1 MNHRNTENAET
12 EFSALS
18 PENWPF
24 DLEFL
29 PQSAYMVGGAVRDAL
44 LGRRR
49 DYLDLDF
56 IIPEKAVK
64 VARKIATHYKAGFV
78 LLDPQRQI
86 ARVVF
91 PNATADFA
99 QQEGDSLETDL
110 QRRDFTMNAI
120 AYNPHTSELIDP
132 LQGYTDLKQNLIRM
146 VSPANLQDD
155 PLRLLRAYR
164 QAAQLS
170 FTIQPETRSVIR
182 EIAPLLGTVAAERVR
197 VELGYLLN
205 SPSGIP
211 WLTAAWE
218 DGLINIWLSHAT
230 EKSFLQL
237 VAVDWAATTLVKI
250 WPQLGRELSQAIRD
264 TIKTPWLSLAKLACL
279 VTNEPILA
287 ETQLQKLSYSRAEIK
302 AVITI
307 LKLLPHLRSQQVL
320 PNGMSLREQY
330 FFYRE
335 SGKAF
340 PIVAVSALASGISLD
355 AISPLIN
362 RYLNPEDQVAHPIP
376 LISGNDLMTALNLNP
391 SPKLGELLT
400 EIQIAR
406 IEGKIFSLEEAIAFA
421 SQLNEQGCRGAGE
434 H

>member
-1 MNHRNTENAET
+1 MNHRDTENAET
-12 EFSALS
+12 KISALS

-24 DLEFL
+24 DLKFL
-29 PQSAYMVGGAVRDAL
+29 PESAYMVGGAVRDAL
-44 LGRRR
+44 LGRKR

-64 VARKIATHYKAGFV
+64 VARKIATYYKAGFV

-110 QRRDFTMNAI
+110 RRRDFTMNAI
-120 AYNPHTSELIDP
+120 AYHPHTKQLIDP
-132 LQGYTDLKQNLIRM
+132 LQGYTDLKQSLICM

-164 QAAQLS
+164 QAAQLD
-170 FTIQPETRSVIR
+170 FTVEPKTRFVIK
-182 EIAPLLGTVAAERVR
+182 EIAPLLGKVAAERVR

-211 WLTAAWE
+211 WLTTAWE

-230 EKSFLQL
+230 EKSFHQL
-237 VAVDWAATTLVKI
+237 VAVDSAATTLVKI
-250 WPQLGRELSQAIRD
+250 WPQLEIELSQQIRD
-264 TIKTPWLSLAKLACL
+264 TIKTSWLSLAKLACL
-279 VTNEPILA
+279 VIKDPILA
-287 ETQLQKLSYSRAEIK
+287 EAELQKLSYSRAEIK

-307 LKLLPHLRSQQVL
+307 LKLLPQLHLKQDLS
-320 PNGMSLREQY
+320 NEMSLREQY
-330 FFYRE
+330 FLFRE
-335 SGKAF
+335 AGKAF
-340 PIVAVSALASGISLD
+340 PIVAVSALATGIPIE

-362 RYLNPEDQVAHPIP
+362 RYLNPDDRVAHPIS
-376 LISGNDLMTALNLNP
+376 LISGNDLMKALNLNP

-406 IEGKIFSLEEAIAFA
+406 IEGKIFSVEEAIVFA
-421 SQLNEQGCRGAGE
+421 TKLINNL
-434 H
+434 